1 MISRQL
7 KNYVN
12 VAQPTDIPTSKHWTG
27 TWDRPLSNKFYTDPE
42 QAMANQGDK
51 PNIIYGAIASS
62 RVRGLRGDDS
72 SIQVNHGTPVHI
84 RGISGISR
92 EGFPMTY
99 INRFGD
105 IGKTSIS
112 PKEAQANVAAT
123 KPPRTKQVKPKP
135 ATPVDNTTVRFA
147 PKRIGK

>member
-7 KNYVN
+7 KSYVN
-12 VAQPTDIPTSKHWTG
+12 VAQPTDIPSDKNWPG
-27 TWDRPLSNKFYTDPE
+27 TWNKPLSNRFYTDPE
-42 QAMANQGDK
+42 KAMAAQGDK
-51 PNIIYGAIASS
+51 PTIIYGAIARS

-72 SIQVNHGTPVHI
+72 SIQVDQGTPVHI

-92 EGFPMTY
+92 EGFPMTH

-112 PKEAQANVAAT
+112 PEEARANAKAAR
-123 KPPRTKQVKPKP
+123 PPRAPKPKP
-135 ATPVDNTTVRFA
+135 AAA
-147 PKRIGK
+147 PAAPESGWNPLRRKK

>member
-7 KNYVN
+7 KSYVN
-12 VAQPTDIPTSKHWTG
+12 VAQPTDIPGDRNWPG
-27 TWDRPLSNKFYTDPE
+27 TWNRALSNKFYTDPE
-42 QAMANQGDK
+42 QAIANQGDK
-51 PNIIYGAIASS
+51 PKIIYGAIARS

-72 SIQVNHGTPVHI
+72 SIQVAQGTPVHI

-99 INRFGD
+99 LNRYGD

-123 KPPRTKQVKPKP
+123 KPRRTKQIKP
-135 ATPVDNTTVRFA
+135 AAAAPVDNTTVRFA
-147 PKRIGK
+147 PKRTGK